1 MPSRLV
7 TVGAPALVLA
17 LGFAAIGR
25 GGETMYPKPTV
36 YRLLPERSCHY
47 ETVKGAHPK
56 RMLAPAAPGLT
67 ATALTSHTISLRWT
81 LAAVPSKCR
90 SRFLLLSIVAYGS
103 RYTPITMQVAT
114 NGRLT
119 GKKTLVYGSFAP
131 APDVA
136 LASGLLANGLRS
148 RTVAVLIRR

>member
-1 MPSRLV
+1 M
-7 TVGAPALVLA
+7 
-17 LGFAAIGR
+17 GR
-25 GGETMYPKPTV
+25 GADAMYPKPTV
-36 YRLLPERSCHY
+36 YRVPPERSCHY
-47 ETVKGAHPK
+47 ETVKGPQPN
-56 RMLAPAAPGLT
+56 RMLVPAAPGLT
-67 ATALTSHTISLRWT
+67 ATALTSHTISLSWT

-119 GKKTLVYGSFAP
+119 GKKTLVYASFAP

-136 LASGLLANGLRS
+136 LTSGLLANGLRS
-148 RTVAVLIRR
+148 RTVAVLIRG

>member
-1 MPSRLV
+1 MIMPKASANGV
-7 TVGAPALVLA
+7 AAQCATAPASSLP
-17 LGFAAIGR
+17 
-25 GGETMYPKPTV
+25 GGIM
-36 YRLLPERSCHY
+36 
-47 ETVKGAHPK
+47 
-56 RMLAPAAPGLT
+56 
-67 ATALTSHTISLRWT
+67 
-81 LAAVPSKCR
+81 VPNASDH
-90 SRFLLLSIVAYGS
+90 
-103 RYTPITMQVAT
+103 TPITMQVAT